1 MNKKVKD
8 FWNKNKNTI
17 LAVVGA
23 GTVFAA
29 GVAITACVTKK
40 IQMKNTMN
48 NTMLADMEIVPFEVT
63 DEHRKVLESYGATY
77 KEGYDVP
84 FGTRE
89 VVEKFLD
96 ERGSTYQLDIL
107 DDFTSVVYIA
117 KQYRIEDANPL
128 FFFL

>member
-8 FWNKNKNTI
+8 FWNKNKNKI

-23 GTVFAA
+23 GTVVAA
-29 GVAITACVTKK
+29 GVAIAACVTKK

-48 NTMLADMEIVPFEVT
+48 NTMLADMEIVVPCEVS

-84 FGTRE
+84 FATRE

-96 ERGSTYQLDIL
+96 ERGRTYQIDMF
-107 DDFTSVVYIA
+107 DDRTSVVYIS
-117 KQYRIEDANPL
+117 K
-128 FFFL
+128 

>member
-8 FWNKNKNTI
+8 FWNKNKNKI
-17 LAVVGA
+17 LAVVGC

-29 GVAITACVTKK
+29 GVAIAACIKK
-40 IQMKNTMN
+40 KSQMN
-48 NTMLADMEIVPFEVT
+48 NSILAEMEIVPFEFN
-63 DEHRKVLESYGATY
+63 DADRKVLESYGATY
-77 KEGYDVP
+77 KEGYSVP

-107 DDFTSVVYIA
+107 DDKTSVVYIS
-117 KQYRIEDANPL
+117 K
-128 FFFL
+128 

>member
-8 FWNKNKNTI
+8 FWNKHKNDI

-23 GTVFAA
+23 GTVFAV
-29 GVAITACVTKK
+29 GIAITACVTKK
-40 IQMKNTMN
+40 IQMKNTPIFKIDVVPQDD
-48 NTMLADMEIVPFEVT
+48 AD
-63 DEHRKVLESYGATY
+63 RKVLESFGATY
-77 KEGYDVP
+77 KEGYSVP

-107 DDFTSVVYIA
+107 DDDTSVVYIS
-117 KQYRIEDANPL
+117 K
-128 FFFL
+128 

>member
-23 GTVFAA
+23 GMVFAA
-29 GVAITACVTKK
+29 GVAITTCVTKK

-48 NTMLADMEIVPFEVT
+48 NTMLADMEQNPYQVS

-77 KEGYDVP
+77 KEGYDIP
-84 FGTRE
+84 FATRE

-96 ERGSTYQLDIL
+96 ERGSTYQIDI
-107 DDFTSVVYIA
+107 DDISSVVYIY
-117 KQYRIEDANPL
+117 K
-128 FFFL
+128 

>member
-8 FWNKNKNTI
+8 FWNKNKNKI
-17 LAVVGA
+17 LAVVGC

-29 GVAITACVTKK
+29 GVAITACIKK
-40 IQMKNTMN
+40 KSQMN
-48 NTMLADMEIVPFEVT
+48 NTPNWKVEIDPREEE
-63 DEHRKVLESYGATY
+63 DRKVLENFGATY

-96 ERGSTYQLDIL
+96 ERGGTYQLDIL
-107 DDFTSVVYIA
+107 DDDTSVVYIY
-117 KQYRIEDANPL
+117 K
-128 FFFL
+128 

>member
-8 FWNKNKNTI
+8 FWNKNKNKI

-29 GVAITACVTKK
+29 GVAIAACIKK
-40 IQMKNTMN
+40 KSQMN
-48 NTMLADMEIVPFEVT
+48 NTPVFKIDIIPQT
-63 DEHRKVLESYGATY
+63 DANRKVLESFGATY

-96 ERGSTYQLDIL
+96 ERGSTYQLDII
-107 DDFTSVVYIA
+107 DDLTSVVYIS
-117 KQYRIEDANPL
+117 K
-128 FFFL
+128 

>member
-17 LAVVGA
+17 LAVVGC

-29 GVAITACVTKK
+29 GVAIAACITKK
-40 IQMKNTMN
+40 SQMN
-48 NTMLADMEIVPFEVT
+48 NIPVYRIEIDPQEE
-63 DEHRKVLESYGATY
+63 EHRKVLESFGATY

-96 ERGSTYQLDIL
+96 ERGGTYQLDIL
-107 DDFTSVVYIA
+107 DDLTSVVYIS
-117 KQYRIEDANPL
+117 K
-128 FFFL
+128 

>member
-8 FWNKNKNTI
+8 FWNKNKNKI

-29 GVAITACVTKK
+29 GVAIAACIKK
-40 IQMKNTMN
+40 KSQMN
-48 NTMLADMEIVPFEVT
+48 NTPVFKIDVIPQDDAD
-63 DEHRKVLESYGATY
+63 RKVLESYGATY
-77 KEGYDVP
+77 KEGYSVP

-107 DDFTSVVYIA
+107 DDLTSVVYIS
-117 KQYRIEDANPL
+117 K
-128 FFFL
+128 

>member
-8 FWNKNKNTI
+8 FWNKHKNTI

-23 GTVFAA
+23 GTVVAA
-29 GVAITACVTKK
+29 GVVIAACIKK
-40 IQMKNTMN
+40 KGQTN
-48 NTMLADMEIVPFEVT
+48 NTLAWNLENVPQ
-63 DEHRKVLESYGATY
+63 DDADRKVLESYGATY
-77 KEGYDVP
+77 KEGYDIP

-107 DDFTSVVYIA
+107 NHNTSVVYI
-117 KQYRIEDANPL
+117 YDI
-128 FFFL
+128 

>member
-8 FWNKNKNTI
+8 FWNKNKNKI
-17 LAVVGA
+17 LAVVGC

-29 GVAITACVTKK
+29 GVAIAACIKK
-40 IQMKNTMN
+40 KSQMN
-48 NTMLADMEIVPFEVT
+48 NTPVFKIDIVPQDDT
-63 DEHRKVLESYGATY
+63 DRKVLESYGATY
-77 KEGYDVP
+77 KEGYSVP

-107 DDFTSVVYIA
+107 DDDTSVVYIS
-117 KQYRIEDANPL
+117 K
-128 FFFL
+128 